1 MDKQSEKNSAKSAS
15 VSPKNKKQR
24 SDKGKPKERNRK
36 TFEEYARFISM
47 PSNEQQELYGYI
59 TDQAFAAAHKITNWT
74 LTQWKKTDELWKL
87 RDEGLAG
94 MKRYTPQIMEAMRN
108 KALREGDTAAAKLH
122 LQFIEKW
129 NPKVEVGASIEL
141 IGGEED
147 FG

>member
-1 MDKQSEKNSAKSAS
+1 MTNESEKNSAKINL
-15 VSPKNKKQR
+15 VGKKKKATR
-24 SDKGKPKERNRK
+24 FDAGKPKPKNAAAFK
-36 TFEEYARFISM
+36 EYAQFISL
-47 PSNEQQELYGYI
+47 PTNEQQEMYGYV
-59 TDQAFAAAHKITNWT
+59 TDLAFAKAHNVTNWT

-87 RDEGLAG
+87 RDEGMQA
-94 MKRYTPQIMEAMRN
+94 MKRYTPQVMEAIRN
-108 KALREGDTAAAKLH
+108 KAMREGDPAAAKLH